1 MVIAKAV
8 RRIRDLSVAAGI
20 STARAER
27 ASGRVGKS
35 SRGSPA
41 TRNSD
46 RSQRIRVQAS
56 FSSVMRT
63 SASGKERTIS

>member
-1 MVIAKAV
+1 M
-8 RRIRDLSVAAGI
+8 RDLRVAAGI

-46 RSQRIRVQAS
+46 LSQRILVQAS
-56 FSSVMRT
+56 FSRVRRT
-63 SASGKERTIS
+63 SASGSERTIS